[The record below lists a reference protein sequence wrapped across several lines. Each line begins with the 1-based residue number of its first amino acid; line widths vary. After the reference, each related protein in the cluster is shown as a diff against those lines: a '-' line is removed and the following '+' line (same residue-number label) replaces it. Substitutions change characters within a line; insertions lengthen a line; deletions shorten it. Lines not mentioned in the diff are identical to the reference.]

1 MIEKTLSSGDEISA
15 KIDISQITLEYLDQI
30 SNNQEVLQQI
40 IAELKKIQAGSEWNR
55 ETHYP
60 LLQKAESLLGSMGI
74 SEEVRQNY
82 PDLMNLNEA
91 ELNDELNRLYR
102 GQSNGTIDN
111 QPWDAV
117 IHGTRLKAAQEIRK
131 NKFGQ

>member
-1 MIEKTLSSGDEISA
+1 
-15 KIDISQITLEYLDQI
+15 
-30 SNNQEVLQQI
+30 
-40 IAELKKIQAGSEWNR
+40 
-55 ETHYP
+55 
-60 LLQKAESLLGSMGI
+60 MGI

-111 QPWDAV
+111 QPWDAAF
-117 IHGTRLKAAQEIRK
+117 HGTRLKAAQEIRK